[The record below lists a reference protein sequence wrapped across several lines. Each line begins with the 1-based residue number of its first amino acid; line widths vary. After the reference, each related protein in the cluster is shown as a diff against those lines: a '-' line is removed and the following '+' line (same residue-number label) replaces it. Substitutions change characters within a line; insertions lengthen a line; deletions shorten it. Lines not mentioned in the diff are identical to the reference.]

1 MFTSLVF
8 LKYDWKTRHKSKD
21 MKTFTIIAVLFFLS
35 DGCKITESG
44 SLLNTFSKI
53 WLIWKS
59 CEYDKKEL
67 CLYKNYKTIKYGLF
81 QYQCSPPLHGKS
93 IRKEIPAYRSE
104 VRFIQNARKQKYLM
118 DSNLMYTDFIKAHD
132 GLNLG
137 RLENV
142 QLREI
147 LSY

>member
-1 MFTSLVF
+1 MSLQK
-8 LKYDWKTRHKSKD
+8 LQ
-21 MKTFTIIAVLFFLS
+21 
-35 DGCKITESG
+35 
-44 SLLNTFSKI
+44 NNKI
-53 WLIWKS
+53 WTLSISMFSSFTWE
-59 CEYDKKEL
+59 EYSKR
-67 CLYKNYKTIKYGLF
+67 NPRI
-81 QYQCSPPLHGKS
+81 
-93 IRKEIPAYRSE
+93 RSE

>member
-1 MFTSLVF
+1 MIGKLVIN
-8 LKYDWKTRHKSKD
+8 LKIWEHLP
-21 MKTFTIIAVLFFLS
+21 IIAVLFFLS

-67 CLYKNYKTIKYGLF
+67 YLYKKYKTIKYGLF
-81 QYQCSPPLHGKS
+81 QYQCSPPLNGKS
-93 IRKEIPAYRSE
+93 IRNEIPAYRSE

-118 DSNLMYTDFIKAHD
+118 DSNLMYTDFIKAHA
-132 GLNLG
+132 GPNLG

-142 QLREI
+142 QLRKI
-147 LSY
+147 LLY

>member
-1 MFTSLVF
+1 
-8 LKYDWKTRHKSKD
+8 
-21 MKTFTIIAVLFFLS
+21 
-35 DGCKITESG
+35 
-44 SLLNTFSKI
+44 
-53 WLIWKS
+53 
-59 CEYDKKEL
+59 
-67 CLYKNYKTIKYGLF
+67 
-81 QYQCSPPLHGKS
+81 
-93 IRKEIPAYRSE
+93 
-104 VRFIQNARKQKYLM
+104 M

>member
-1 MFTSLVF
+1 MIGKLVIN
-8 LKYDWKTRHKSKD
+8 LKIGKHLP
-21 MKTFTIIAVLFFLS
+21 IIAVLFFLS

-67 CLYKNYKTIKYGLF
+67 CLYKKYNTIKYGLF
-81 QYQCSPPLHGKS
+81 QYQCSPPLNGKS
-93 IRKEIPAYRSE
+93 IRKEIPTYRSE

-118 DSNLMYTDFIKAHD
+118 DSNLMDTDFIKAHD

-137 RLENV
+137 RLENL

-147 LSY
+147 LLC